1 MNIILKKM
9 AMIGVFSS
17 AFILWGANANASHD
31 HKIKII
37 KGNTFLMSDPSKQ
50 SKVILKL
57 PKGYDRI
64 RGCITSDLSRSDYR
78 KDRLGNEWYLL
89 DVYKDNNY
97 SEKSI
102 VKGWI
107 MKRNFVISG
116 GSCPV

>member
-1 MNIILKKM
+1 MIAKKITI
-9 AMIGVFSS
+9 IGVL
-17 AFILWGANANASHD
+17 AFASILWDIDANASHD

-37 KGNTFLMSDPSKQ
+37 KGNTFLMSGPSKQ
-50 SKVILKL
+50 FKVILKL

-78 KDRLGNEWYLL
+78 KDGLGNEWYLL